1 MRLCLRRREFI
12 AGLGGAAAWPIA
24 ARAQQPAKKP
34 PTIGILGSGTPSTL
48 GPRIAVMVQRL
59 REIGWIENQ
68 TVRIEYRWAEG
79 RSERATEIAAEFVRL
94 GVDVIVT
101 SGTTNVIAAKQ
112 ATSDIPIV
120 FANVSDPLGSGLVAS
135 LAQPGGNVTGLSG
148 QQPDAAGKRLALL
161 REVVPAL
168 QRVGFMGNTDNPS
181 ILLEMQE
188 VQTAAGMLGIDC
200 ATFQIR
206 RAGDIAPA
214 FDAVRHGAQGLYL
227 AGDPL
232 TDVNRLRISILAL
245 GARLPTIWPAME
257 TADFAGLM
265 SYGSNFAAQW
275 RRAGDLVD
283 KILRGTKPVDIP
295 VEQPVKFDLVVNLI
309 VAKALGIEIPTA
321 LLARADE
328 VIE

>member
-1 MRLCLRRREFI
+1 L
-12 AGLGGAAAWPIA
+12 
-24 ARAQQPAKKP
+24 
-34 PTIGILGSGTPSTL
+34 
-48 GPRIAVMVQRL
+48 VQRL
-59 REIGWIENQ
+59 RELGWIENQ

-79 RSERATEIAAEFVRL
+79 RSERATEIVAEFVRL

-112 ATSDIPIV
+112 ATSAIPIV
-120 FANVSDPLGSGLVAS
+120 FANVSDPVGSGLVAS

-168 QRVGFMGNTDNPS
+168 HRVGFMGNTGNPS
-181 ILLEMQE
+181 IRQEMQE
-188 VQTAAGMLGIDC
+188 VQAAAGTLGLEC
-200 ATFQIR
+200 AAFEIR

-214 FDAVRHGAQGLYL
+214 FDAMRQRAQGLYL

-232 TDVNRLRISILAL
+232 TDFNRLRISILAL
-245 GARLPTIWPAME
+245 GAQLPTIWPAME
-257 TADFAGLM
+257 TTDFAGLM

-283 KILRGTKPVDIP
+283 KVLRGTKPADIP
-295 VEQPVKFDLVVNLI
+295 VEQPVKFDLVINLI
-309 VAKALGIEIPTA
+309 VARALRLEIPAA